1 MLLYEFT
8 DSQHPVQGVLTLLNL
23 IKTRYQSQQAQP
35 KINTV
40 SFLNLAR
47 NVGLTL
53 DYQSFA
59 DLFEREQSLKNLV
72 KNFNR
77 QYIEL
82 TSDDDLGSDDSH
94 SGPGKKKD
102 DADVVGAMA
111 KQAVDI

>member
-23 IKTRYQSQQAQP
+23 IKTRYQSQQARP
-35 KINTV
+35 KINTL

-47 NVGLTL
+47 NVGLNL
-53 DYQSFA
+53 DYAAFA
-59 DLFEREQSLKNLV
+59 DLFEREKSLKNLV

-82 TSDDDLGSDDSH
+82 TSDDDLSSVDGGSS
-94 SGPGKKKD
+94 PGKRKD
-102 DADVVGAMA
+102 DTDVVSSMA

>member
-8 DSQHPVQGVLTLLNL
+8 DSRHPVQGVLTLLNL

-35 KINTV
+35 KINTL

-53 DYQSFA
+53 NYQSFA
-59 DLFEREQSLKNLV
+59 DLFEREQALKNLV

-82 TSDDDLGSDDSH
+82 TSDDDLGSDSH
-94 SGPGKKKD
+94 SAPGKKKD

>member
-1 MLLYEFT
+1 L
-8 DSQHPVQGVLTLLNL
+8 
-23 IKTRYQSQQAQP
+23 
-35 KINTV
+35 

-53 DYQSFA
+53 NYQSFA
-59 DLFEREQSLKNLV
+59 DLFEREQALKNLV

-82 TSDDDLGSDDSH
+82 TSDDDLGADADYSA
-94 SGPGKKKD
+94 PEKKKD
-102 DADVVGAMA
+102 NADVVGAMA

>member
-1 MLLYEFT
+1 MLLHEFT

-59 DLFEREQSLKNLV
+59 DLFEREKSLKNLV

-82 TSDDDLGSDDSH
+82 VSDDDLSDEH
-94 SGPGKKKD
+94 SSPNKKKD

>member
-82 TSDDDLGSDDSH
+82 TSDDDLGADADH
-94 SGPGKKKD
+94 SGSGKKKD

>member
-8 DSQHPVQGVLTLLNL
+8 DSQQPTQSVLTLLNL
-23 IKTRYQSQQAQP
+23 IKTRYQSQQARP
-35 KINTV
+35 KINTL

-47 NVGLTL
+47 NVGLNL
-53 DYQSFA
+53 DYAAFA

-82 TSDDDLGSDDSH
+82 TSDDDLGANADH
-94 SGPGKKKD
+94 SAPGKKKD
-102 DADVVGAMA
+102 DTDVVSSMA